1 MPVRTQA
8 IAGKAYDHRHMMLN
22 SIQQQS
28 YGAKS
33 YNNYDDY

>member
-8 IAGKAYDHRHMMLN
+8 VAGRAYDQRHMMLN

-28 YGAKS
+28 YSGKA